1 MKCQYSFLRI
11 GSWNI
16 EGAYAKV
23 NNFYVN
29 KLRDDE
35 FVKNAQAH
43 DILCIQETHCGPHDI
58 PTRHLDEF
66 KPTPHCRKK
75 SSNN

>member
-1 MKCQYSFLRI
+1 MKCKYSFVRI

-16 EGAYAKV
+16 EGAYVKV

-58 PTRHLDEF
+58 LTRYNTIQYNRLFSGNEPT
-66 KPTPHCRKK
+66 T
-75 SSNN
+75 